1 MPQLDLATFPS
12 QLFWLA
18 ITFIVL
24 YLVMVAV
31 GLPRV
36 GGIIAKRRGQITGD
50 LDKAQRMKT
59 EAEAVI
65 TAYEKALN
73 EARTK
78 AQQALRETAERLA
91 AEAAEQQRK
100 LAESLNAETAKAERR
115 IADAKASAL
124 KGVRDL
130 AADVAHEA
138 AAKLAGATV
147 EASRVRDAV
156 EAVLRERT

>member
-12 QLFWLA
+12 QLVWLA
-18 ITFIVL
+18 ITFVAL
-24 YLVMVAV
+24 YLVMTLV

-36 GGIIAKRRGQITGD
+36 GGIIAKRRDRITGD
-50 LDKAQRMKT
+50 LDKAQRMKA

-65 TAYEKALN
+65 TAYERALS

-115 IADAKASAL
+115 IADAKATAL
-124 KGVRDL
+124 QGVRQL
-130 AADVAHEA
+130 AAEVAQEA
-138 AAKLAGATV
+138 AGKLTGAAV
-147 EASRVRDAV
+147 EPARVNAAVDAV
-156 EAVLRERT
+156 MRERG

>member
-156 EAVLRERT
+156 EAVLRERA

>member
-12 QLFWLA
+12 QLVWLA
-18 ITFIVL
+18 ITFITL
-24 YLVMVAV
+24 YLVMTLV

-36 GGIIAKRRGQITGD
+36 GRIIAKRRDRITGD

-65 TAYEKALN
+65 TAYERALT
-73 EARTK
+73 EARAK
-78 AQQALRETAERLA
+78 AQHALRETAERLA

-115 IADAKASAL
+115 IADAKAAAL
-124 KGVRDL
+124 QGVRQL
-130 AADVAHEA
+130 AAEVAQEA
-138 AAKLAGATV
+138 AGKLAGTAI
-147 EASRVRDAV
+147 EPARVKAAV
-156 EAVLRERT
+156 EAVARERR

>member
-12 QLFWLA
+12 QLVWLA
-18 ITFIVL
+18 ITFVAL
-24 YLVMVAV
+24 YLVMTLV

-36 GGIIAKRRGQITGD
+36 GGIIAKRRDRITGD
-50 LDKAQRMKT
+50 LDKAQRMKA

-65 TAYEKALN
+65 TAYERALS

-115 IADAKASAL
+115 IADAKATAL
-124 KGVRDL
+124 QGVRQL
-130 AADVAHEA
+130 AAEVAQEA
-138 AAKLAGATV
+138 AGKLTGAAV
-147 EASRVRDAV
+147 EPARVNAAVDAV
-156 EAVLRERT
+156 IRERG

>member
-12 QLFWLA
+12 QLVWLA

-24 YLVMVAV
+24 YVVMTTV

-36 GGIIAKRRGQITGD
+36 GGIIAKRRDRIAGD

-65 TAYEKALN
+65 SAYERALS

-91 AEAAEQQRK
+91 AEAVEQQRK

-115 IADAKASAL
+115 IAEAKATAL
-124 KGVRDL
+124 QGVRDL
-130 AADVAHEA
+130 AADVAQEA
-138 AAKLAGATV
+138 AAKLAGTAV
-147 EASRVRDAV
+147 EATRVKAAV
-156 EAVLRERT
+156 DAVLRERG

>member
-1 MPQLDLATFPS
+1 MPQLDLATFPP
-12 QLFWLA
+12 QLVWLA
-18 ITFIVL
+18 ITFVAL
-24 YLVMVAV
+24 YVVMTLV

-36 GGIIAKRRGQITGD
+36 GGIIAKRRDRITGD
-50 LDKAQRMKT
+50 LDKAQRMKA

-65 TAYEKALN
+65 AAYERALS

-91 AEAAEQQRK
+91 AEAAEQQHK

-115 IADAKASAL
+115 IAEAKTTAL
-124 KGVRDL
+124 QSVREL

-138 AAKLAGATV
+138 ATKLAGATV
-147 EASRVRDAV
+147 EASRVKAAV
-156 EAVLRERT
+156 EAVLRERA